1 MIFVACRR
9 IIQTGA
15 FCEEGCFRKIGYL
28 CSIESFQIRFNYM
41 VFFMRVHMNVCV
53 NVFIDVIVAIQG
65 LIVIVRLHFHRG
77 RTEIKWNRDFI
88 FCCEMKLLNV
98 WKSWVLIINFELKIH
113 FVRDGTASPL
123 FETEIAFFNF
133 QFEAFQAN

>member
-41 VFFMRVHMNVCV
+41 VFFMRVHRTVCV
-53 NVFIDVIVAIQG
+53 NVFIDVIVAIPG
-65 LIVIVRLHFHRG
+65 LIVRLRFHRG
-77 RTEIKWNRDFI
+77 REIKWNRDFI
-88 FCCEMKLLNV
+88 FRCEMKLLNLR
-98 WKSWVLIINFELKIH
+98 KSWVLIINFVLQFH
-113 FVRDGTASPL
+113 FVWDGMAVPC
-123 FETEIAFFNF
+123 FKPK
-133 QFEAFQAN
+133 